1 MKSSAQNMPTIKVS
15 RTRKAIM
22 YSLTRTLIASQLARM
37 QIGVSRVERSTKSME
52 MPSTPIL

>member
-1 MKSSAQNMPTIKVS
+1 MPTIKVS

-22 YSLTRTLIASQLARM
+22 YSFTRTCTASHADRM
-37 QIGVSRVERSTKSME
+37 QIGVSKVDNNTKNSE